1 MCRNDLQGNKS
12 KREQNEVTKPDTQ
25 PRRIAGVFFGA
36 EISAELSRTETI
48 SLNNE
53 NEDNNDQYN

>member
-12 KREQNEVTKPDTQ
+12 KREQNEVTKSDTQ

-36 EISAELSRTETI
+36 EISADFSLTETI

-53 NEDNNDQYN
+53 NEDNNDQHN

>member
-12 KREQNEVTKPDTQ
+12 KREQNEVANRDTQ
-25 PRRIAGVFFGA
+25 PRRISGVFFGA
-36 EISAELSRTETI
+36 EISADFSLTETI

-53 NEDNNDQYN
+53 NEDNNDQHN